1 MGKRIIISESEKKNI
16 LSLYETTT
24 VAPPPSES
32 ILVVKKNPFKY
43 PEYESARREYSK
55 DLKDGDLFYV
65 ENGYDA
71 FISKLKK
78 TFNTEFINN
87 LVGKK
92 ARWNDKIIEF
102 VNSNPKPKYP
112 MGEDP
117 ITPPNVNES
126 KNLGGSY
133 RGDIIGHI
141 DIKIDDVIKPYDVS
155 SSVSIGGN
163 QFFLSFYLN
172 EDHKSGSA
180 GSSGTSGTVYVIN
193 KINSINDLYTKEY
206 FKKVGPHNV
215 PDEYFEI
222 RQVKRQQ
229 TDF

>member
-43 PEYESARREYSK
+43 PEYESARRKYSK

-71 FISKLKK
+71 FISKLEK

-92 ARWNDKIIEF
+92 TRWNDTIIEF
-102 VNSNPKPKYP
+102 VNSNPKPEYP
-112 MGEDP
+112 MGDDP

-126 KNLGGSY
+126 KNFGSN
-133 RGDIIGHI
+133 RTNIIGRI
-141 DIKIDDVIKPYDVS
+141 DIKIDGVIKPYNIS
-155 SSVSIGGN
+155 SSVSLNGTY
-163 QFFLSFYLN
+163 FFLTFIPESFKDY
-172 EDHKSGSA
+172 
-180 GSSGTSGTVYVIN
+180 
-193 KINSINDLYTKEY
+193 KIDNIKSINDLYTKEY
-206 FKKVGPHNV
+206 FKKVGPQYI

-222 RQVKRQQ
+222 RKIQRIQ

>member
-43 PEYESARREYSK
+43 PEYESARRKYSK

-71 FISKLKK
+71 FISKLEK

-92 ARWNDKIIEF
+92 TRWNDTIIEF
-102 VNSNPKPKYP
+102 VNSNPKPEYP
-112 MGEDP
+112 MGENP
-117 ITPPNVNES
+117 ITPPNVYET
-126 KNLGGSY
+126 KNFGG
-133 RGDIIGHI
+133 GKPNIIGNVN
-141 DIKIDDVIKPYDVS
+141 IKIDGIIKPYNISKYFITSNMGFVL
-155 SSVSIGGN
+155 VFIPE
-163 QFFLSFYLN
+163 SFKDY
-172 EDHKSGSA
+172 
-180 GSSGTSGTVYVIN
+180 
-193 KINSINDLYTKEY
+193 KIDNIKSINDLYTKEY
-206 FKKVGPHNV
+206 FKKVGPQYI

-222 RQVKRQQ
+222 RKIQRIQ